1 MRLISDDPE
10 NVPDPQDPALEIE
23 HIEMGQSVGLGLAKI
38 EFISRVISSFGAL
51 YV

>member
-10 NVPDPQDPALEIE
+10 NVPDPHDPALEIE

-38 EFISRVISSFGAL
+38 VFISSFICSFVAPDA
-51 YV
+51 